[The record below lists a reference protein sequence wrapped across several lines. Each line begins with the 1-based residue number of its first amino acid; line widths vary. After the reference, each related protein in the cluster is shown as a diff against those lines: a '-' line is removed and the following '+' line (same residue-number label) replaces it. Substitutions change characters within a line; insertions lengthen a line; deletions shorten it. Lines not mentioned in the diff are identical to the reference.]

1 MANQFHRL
9 QTQAEL
15 HRPER
20 TGRGNPNNFTVADT
34 EANFTIPEGSGLT
47 ASDFIFN
54 PEDGQYY
61 QDLNTG
67 DVYRFV
73 KYSTLAQQ
81 QTSDDFVG
89 VFNITKREKGTAS
102 TTVPLRNDD
111 ISALSTISFTDNEQ
125 LLIQAATGESQVVVV
140 TGDQEYGT
148 TEFSVKVD
156 EFANNFDIGT
166 FYNSSPTVS
175 RFKKGGIWEKLVEY
189 DRDSET
195 ITNVA
200 NAGFKAESIGEI
212 TVGFGGQQTEV
223 ETSGGGTFYEYNNVQ
238 YLKREDALNAAIA
251 DGVSPFNAPAVI
263 ITVIVDPTTETKQI
277 PREVTQITANLSAEV
292 TEGEEITVVDPA
304 SLNSVKLTINN
315 DGNDEIS
322 AFGPGENIVLDVQDD
337 TIKPFFPIGS
347 LIFGEEGYRESSIKV
362 DPSRIQLAVLGA
374 RGGDGIGVLTQD
386 VGEGTTSQL
395 NLKNIDETVNI
406 KDNQSLILLN
416 KFGDVKQATA
426 NGAQTLS
433 AGTGTLNIN
442 SITIASGEPIF
453 EADTSVVK
461 EPSYASSSRITVA
474 EGDITLAAQE
484 ANDASSA
491 VASLSLTVGSNSASI
506 SSQASLIDSNSS
518 AIASTTSRVSSTET
532 QIGTLNQSVTDIENT
547 LEQNDVTA
555 ISGLQTSV
563 QGIEGDIDSIN
574 ATAVLKTD
582 VDGNISAIRLDSTT
596 GGSAINIKADQITF
610 DGSTTFIGD
619 FFAQDLIT
627 GASGAELQT
636 PEGGDSPLGLST
648 PANADDESQEC
659 RLKFSTY
666 SETSGSIVGGFDL
679 LANGDANVANSMT
692 ARIRKRSSI
701 GTLNIVL
708 DGNVTYT
715 GTLSS
720 SSDKRLKGNV
730 VPLGSALEKIAQLD
744 AVVYDTINPDD
755 APDEREIGL
764 FAQDVEPLF
773 PEAVGERTEENEEGE
788 EITYKTLS
796 YIQLIPALIESVK
809 ELKQQNEELKT
820 RIEALEQQS

>member
-1 MANQFHRL
+1 
-9 QTQAEL
+9 
-15 HRPER
+15 
-20 TGRGNPNNFTVADT
+20 
-34 EANFTIPEGSGLT
+34 
-47 ASDFIFN
+47 
-54 PEDGQYY
+54 
-61 QDLNTG
+61 
-67 DVYRFV
+67 
-73 KYSTLAQQ
+73 
-81 QTSDDFVG
+81 
-89 VFNITKREKGTAS
+89 
-102 TTVPLRNDD
+102 
-111 ISALSTISFTDNEQ
+111 
-125 LLIQAATGESQVVVV
+125 
-140 TGDQEYGT
+140 
-148 TEFSVKVD
+148 
-156 EFANNFDIGT
+156 
-166 FYNSSPTVS
+166 
-175 RFKKGGIWEKLVEY
+175 
-189 DRDSET
+189 
-195 ITNVA
+195 
-200 NAGFKAESIGEI
+200 
-212 TVGFGGQQTEV
+212 
-223 ETSGGGTFYEYNNVQ
+223 
-238 YLKREDALNAAIA
+238 
-251 DGVSPFNAPAVI
+251 
-263 ITVIVDPTTETKQI
+263 
-277 PREVTQITANLSAEV
+277 
-292 TEGEEITVVDPA
+292 
-304 SLNSVKLTINN
+304 
-315 DGNDEIS
+315 
-322 AFGPGENIVLDVQDD
+322 
-337 TIKPFFPIGS
+337 
-347 LIFGEEGYRESSIKV
+347 V